1 MTSVIVFHNKLDKL
15 QGAGT
20 WSGVGLLQCQV
31 NIAARIND
39 VLELKTKIKVGKCTR
54 HKSGFKLFI
63 YLIRC
68 FNHSR

>member
-39 VLELKTKIKVGKCTR
+39 VVELKTKIKVG
-54 HKSGFKLFI
+54 
-63 YLIRC
+63 
-68 FNHSR
+68 